1 MSEPTKVYVW
11 NMRLREG
18 CIGHA
23 SMQIGGA
30 DVEGSYVS
38 LFPGGEGVG
47 LLDYFRRT
55 DVDSA
60 PQARLLDDI
69 LNEENHHP
77 DYTGLLYGLDTQRME
92 QMWDLLKRDPGSWK
106 DQIAGFIKKWN
117 SVYNLKK
124 FNCSSTVAFILLEGG
139 AASHA
144 KRLGSGFIGHPKT
157 SPNGAADWRKRLAHP
172 SRPVRH
178 MPKSLV
184 RKCIEPGRV
193 KPEMTGAGCLQKD
206 RPLSF

>member
-144 KRLGSGFIGHPKT
+144 KAPRIWFHWAPKDIAKWCRRLEKKIGTPKQTGSAYAKKFG
-157 SPNGAADWRKRLAHP
+157 
-172 SRPVRH
+172 
-178 MPKSLV
+178 
-184 RKCIEPGRV
+184 
-193 KPEMTGAGCLQKD
+193 QKMY
-206 RPLSF
+206 